1 MKHSKFSH
9 KIWLIFCGSKD
20 FCSIWTMCACL
31 VVRFTVLY
39 VSTVYI
45 YWRVVGLDDTCMC
58 LCVYVQ
64 DWLFV
69 RVYGYLHTSHT
80 HEEFDVRTTTFTRV
94 MRKIVLLE
102 NVWWFRSFIHLIIL
116 LVTTFP
122 THFARVFHQM
132 IRFNHFN

>member
-1 MKHSKFSH
+1 MVDILWLERFLLNMNYVCMFSGTIH
-9 KIWLIFCGSKD
+9 G
-20 FCSIWTMCACL
+20 L
-31 VVRFTVLY
+31 VCQY
-39 VSTVYI
+39 C

-69 RVYGYLHTSHT
+69 RVYCYLHTSHT

-102 NVWWFRSFIHLIIL
+102 NVWWFRSFIHLITL